1 MILLHSV
8 IMTKCHSV
16 WQSINTRRYIIY
28 YSDKMVKHLNII
40 LDDSDYKKLVR
51 AKGEMNWREFV
62 MQLVEGG

>member
-1 MILLHSV
+1 MAFIHSV
-8 IMTKCHSV
+8 KLSKCHSV
-16 WQSINTRRYIIY
+16 WQSINTSRYILY

-62 MQLVEGG
+62 MQLVKGG

>member
-1 MILLHSV
+1 
-8 IMTKCHSV
+8 
-16 WQSINTRRYIIY
+16 
-28 YSDKMVKHLNII
+28 MVKHLNII